1 MAEWEFRLL
10 GPLEVRR
17 NGQPVEVRGAK
28 PRSMLAMLLLQ
39 AGEVVSTDRLIDGLW
54 GECPPATAVNTLQ
67 AHVGA
72 VRRVLQDAAGAGRRG
87 RASDP
92 GSGLP
97 AES

>member
-28 PRSMLAMLLLQ
+28 PRSMLAMLLL

-54 GECPPATAVNTLQ
+54 GESP
-67 AHVGA
+67 
-72 VRRVLQDAAGAGRRG
+72 R
-87 RASDP
+87 
-92 GSGLP
+92 LP
-97 AES
+97 R